1 SGGGGTTFG
10 PAPDNE
16 FNPELNRP
24 ALAELPAFC
33 TDGGRGTTGKP
44 PVLGAFIA
52 RPAEGP
58 PSSGAGATAA
68 CGSASRRAVAWSTWG
83 GGATT
88 PDGPATAFRRRR
100 PAVAENGTIG
110 VTAWEPRKL
119 GSLAVACLMS
129 GGVTMPGFC
138 SGVTRIAGSC
148 ASVCFTRDRARTL
161 GALPAAAGKD
171 FVGG

>member
-33 TDGGRGTTGKP
+33 TDGGGGTTRKP

-58 PSSGAGATAA
+58 PSWGA
-68 CGSASRRAVAWSTWG
+68 
-83 GGATT
+83 GATT
-88 PDGPATAFRRRR
+88 PDGPVSAFRRG

-110 VTAWEPRKL
+110 VTAWEPKKL
-119 GSLAVACLMS
+119 GSLAAACLMS
-129 GGVTMPGFC
+129 GGVT
-138 SGVTRIAGSC
+138 
-148 ASVCFTRDRARTL
+148 
-161 GALPAAAGKD
+161 
-171 FVGG
+171 